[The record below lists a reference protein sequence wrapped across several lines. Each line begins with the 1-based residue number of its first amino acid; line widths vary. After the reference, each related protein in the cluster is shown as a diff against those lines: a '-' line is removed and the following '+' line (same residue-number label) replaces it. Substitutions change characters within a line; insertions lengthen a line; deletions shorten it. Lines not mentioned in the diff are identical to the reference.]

1 MNAMAAAQ
9 QAWDNALPPD
19 TSRQEREHEM
29 ACKAALARYL
39 QAGDLPVRE
48 DASHVWDDLEYDEA
62 SRIVLFDMLKA
73 YRAGDD
79 AELLALARRVAG
91 RVDGI
96 VNEKIEEGV

>member
-1 MNAMAAAQ
+1 MTSIREAQ
-9 QAWDNALPPD
+9 QRWDNMLPPD
-19 TSRQEREHEM
+19 TSRQEREHEE

-39 QAGDLPVRE
+39 QTGDLPGRE

-79 AELLALARRVAG
+79 AELLAFAKRVAG
-91 RVDGI
+91 RVETI
-96 VNEKIEEGV
+96 VDDMIEEGL